1 MTEIVAADKIR
12 TWREHPTQM
21 VRDLFGVEPDA
32 WQHEALEAFPHSPR
46 IALQACAGPGKT
58 AVLAWMGWNFMLTR
72 PHPKVGATSVSGA
85 NLKANLWAEF
95 ANWRAR
101 SDLLKNQ
108 FEQIGTEI
116 YHREHRE
123 TWKIEARTW
132 AQDANPAQIGNALR
146 GLHADYVMWLLDESG
161 AYPESILP
169 VAENIFSGAP
179 KEAHIVQAGN
189 PTHLSGPLYHACSKA
204 RSLWVVVV
212 ITGDPEDPKRSP
224 RIPIEHARAQIA
236 QYGRDNPW
244 VMVNILGQF
253 PPASL
258 NALLGIADIERAMG
272 QKYQDYDIEGAP
284 RILGVDVAREGLDR
298 SVIFPRQG
306 LVAFK
311 PHVMRNASSVQG
323 AGQVARVWKDWS
335 VDACFVDNTGG
346 FGAGW
351 IDQLERLNRNA
362 IGIGFSERAED
373 KRYANR
379 RAEMYFRMAEWI
391 KKGGALPDEADLVGE
406 LTETT
411 YMFRGD
417 ALLLEPKETVKA
429 RLGRSPDLADALA
442 LTFAADVAPRATG
455 PQIPFR
461 MRETTAYD
469 PFAEAF
475 R

>member
-1 MTEIVAADKIR
+1 
-12 TWREHPTQM
+12 M
-21 VRDLFGVEPDA
+21 VEQLFGIKPDE
-32 WQHEALEAFPHSPR
+32 WQVDALRAFPHSPR
-46 IALQACAGPGKT
+46 IAMKACAGPGKT
-58 AVLAWMGWNFMLTR
+58 ALLAWIGWNFLLTR
-72 PHPKVGATSVSGA
+72 PHPKIGATSVSGA
-85 NLKANLWAEF
+85 NLKANLWAEL

-116 YHREHRE
+116 YHREFRE

-132 AQDANPAQIGNALR
+132 AQDANPSQIGNALR

-161 AYPESILP
+161 AYPDSILP

-179 KEAHIVQAGN
+179 KEAHIVQSGN
-189 PTHLSGPLYHACSKA
+189 PTHLSGPLYHACVKA
-204 RSLWVVVV
+204 RGLWTIIE
-212 ITGDPEDPKRSP
+212 ITGDPDDPKRSP
-224 RIPIEHARAQIA
+224 RIPIEHAREQIA

-258 NALLGIADIERAMG
+258 NALLGVGDIERAMQ
-272 QKYQDYDIEGAP
+272 QKYQDHDIEGFP

-311 PHVMRNASSVQG
+311 PHIMRNATSTQG
-323 AGQVARVWKDWS
+323 AGQVARTWTDWN
-335 VDACFVDNTGG
+335 VDAVFVDNTGG

-351 IDQLERLNRNA
+351 IDQLALLRRHA
-362 IGIGFSERAED
+362 IGVGFAERAED
-373 KRYANR
+373 KRYFNR

-391 KKGGALPDEADLVGE
+391 KKGGCLPNEPDLVGE

-411 YMFRGD
+411 YMFKKD
-417 ALLLEPKETVKA
+417 ALMLEPKDSIKA
-429 RLGRSPDLADALA
+429 RLGRSPDLADGLA
-442 LTFAADVAPRATG
+442 LTFAADVAPRAN
-455 PQIPFR
+455 PMQIPFR
-461 MRETTAYD
+461 QRVDSYD
-469 PFAEAF
+469 PFAEAL